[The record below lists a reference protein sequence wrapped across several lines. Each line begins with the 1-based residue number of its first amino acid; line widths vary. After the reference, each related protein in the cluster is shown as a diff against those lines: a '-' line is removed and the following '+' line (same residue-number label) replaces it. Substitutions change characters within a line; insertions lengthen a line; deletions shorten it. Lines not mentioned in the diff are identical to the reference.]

1 VLAWAAEAKAE
12 TMAFSAVR
20 LVMVAGAVL
29 SKMMETMARSAK
41 LKTAVPR
48 RVAAR
53 TGATRMAVARMAVA
67 RIGGYVGKD

>member
-12 TMAFSAVR
+12 RMAFRAVR
-20 LVMVAGAVL
+20 LVMMAGAVL
-29 SKMMETMARSAK
+29 SKLMETMARSAK

-53 TGATRMAVARMAVA
+53 TAATRMAVARMAVA
-67 RIGGYVGKD
+67 RIGADVGKD